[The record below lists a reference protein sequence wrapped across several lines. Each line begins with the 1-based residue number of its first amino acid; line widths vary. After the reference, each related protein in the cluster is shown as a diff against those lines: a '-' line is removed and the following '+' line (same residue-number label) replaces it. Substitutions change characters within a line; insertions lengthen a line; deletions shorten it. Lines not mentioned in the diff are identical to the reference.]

1 MWKYVKMFRLNRI
14 PSGIWPMLTNSRLLQ
29 IGMQPTVAILFS
41 QCTSKGNHTKDSWYQ
56 CNHQW
61 LLWRFGLRYVV
72 FVVQLNREKQYPKV
86 DISAVPTS
94 KKWDCCSYESFF
106 KKNNTHDV
114 DISMVLYNK
123 IRMDLLQSFGLG
135 DGPLVRVLSIPPG
148 SIPKHWPRQVECSQY
163 RSLWPFLR
171 FTTLSAFI
179 VI

>member
-106 KKNNTHDV
+106 KKKQYPWCWYQHG
-114 DISMVLYNK
+114 S
-123 IRMDLLQSFGLG
+123 LQQNSNGFAPIFRPWGWATCQGPSVFHVSFQSRLVAFPSTGLG
-135 DGPLVRVLSIPPG
+135 KWSVASTGVYGLFSG
-148 SIPKHWPRQVECSQY
+148 SQ
-163 RSLWPFLR
+163 L
-171 FTTLSAFI
+171 
-179 VI
+179 